1 MHPVCAR
8 CKTIPL
14 HDILQQGHSLWKKSN
29 EPQLSWEIP
38 WYSSLSEL
46 TASSSSS
53 DCAFCKLVRQGLE
66 RSFEYEAAQQEA
78 RGEIPPASSTEKDAK
93 DPLRKMEGYLDFP
106 MDMSLQLRSS
116 LTDEDDE
123 GDWDISRHSGTANAI
138 LTVRISSGVSWGLTL
153 QAEFRV
159 ATDHDDPLA
168 ELILGRTIAQSAD
181 SEQAYSVINTWMDS
195 CINDHQMQCA
205 DASQSPLLPTRV
217 IDVSPVGLDA
227 GLVCLRD
234 DRNKVDRAA
243 RYVALSHCWGKCIP
257 FATTTENLED
267 RKREVRI
274 EDMSQVFQEAVLIT
288 RRLGI
293 RYLWIDT
300 LCIVQNDQHDW
311 EVEASRMAKVY
322 MDAFVVIGASNSNAD
337 DQGFLGPRDHSGS
350 IDWVRSLPNGRTS
363 CLALSLLPPAGERW
377 TFGRDPVSSEPLQS
391 RAWCLQER
399 YLAQRI
405 LLYGARQLF
414 WECRAI
420 SRAEDGD
427 LRLGNLHNLDRL
439 RGTAS
444 IKRTIFDPRPD
455 GDSEVNYRGWY
466 EMIEEYTQRSI
477 THQSDRFPAL
487 SGVAD
492 AIAQTSRDAYLAGIW
507 RKGLI
512 EGLLWCALN
521 RDEPL
526 KKPTSYRA
534 PSWSWASA
542 EGPVQFIV
550 YHFIERCRWK
560 RGIADYEQ
568 LATFEDCD
576 VEKDGPDVYGTVS
589 SGHLRLHAPLLP
601 VKSLYPA
608 DDRPP
613 FSDELLP
620 PLKNSIVDKVVEVEV
635 GNETFYLQ
643 AGVDTAP
650 EPVLLQQQ
658 LFVLFLARLP
668 DGNHGFSPFMDHRF
682 GLLVRR
688 TDKDSET
695 YERIGIIDSPIL
707 TKDTSG
713 GVSMTLV
720 RLLEKSLR
728 FLERLSP
735 SADKSPVFNLTPR
748 LFVPKRVLTEEPEE
762 EMPPDPLPELK
773 QHSILVTL
781 TYATDFTGGFVMW
794 QDSDPMSGIEDA

>member
-1 MHPVCAR
+1 MHPLCAR
-8 CKTIPL
+8 CTAIPL
-14 HDILQQGHSLWKKSN
+14 HDLLQQGHPLWKEAN
-29 EPQLSWEIP
+29 EPQSSWEIP

-46 TASSSSS
+46 TAPSRS
-53 DCAFCKLVRQGLE
+53 DCAFCKLVHQGLE
-66 RSFEYEAAQQEA
+66 TSFEYEAAQQEA
-78 RGEIPPASSTEKDAK
+78 RGDVPPASSAETDAK

-106 MDMSLQLRSS
+106 MTMSLRLRSS
-116 LTDEDDE
+116 LSSEDGAE
-123 GDWDISRHSGTANAI
+123 ARDISQRSGMANAI

-159 ATDHDDPLA
+159 TTDHDDPLA
-168 ELILGRTIAQSAD
+168 EMILGRTVAQSAD
-181 SEQAYSVINTWMDS
+181 SEQTFSVIKAWMDS
-195 CINDHQMQCA
+195 CINDHHMQCA
-205 DASQSPLLPTRV
+205 ETSQPPLLPTRV
-217 IDVSPVGLDA
+217 IDVHPVGLDP

-234 DRNKVDRAA
+234 DQNKVDRAA

-257 FATTTENLED
+257 FATTIENLED

-274 EDMSQVFQEAVLIT
+274 KDTSQVFQEAVLIT

-300 LCIVQNDQHDW
+300 LCIVQNDRHDW
-311 EVEASRMAKVY
+311 EVEAGRMAKVY

-337 DQGFLGPRDHSGS
+337 DQGFLGPRDHPGS
-350 IDWVRSLPNGRTS
+350 INWVGTLQNGRTS
-363 CLALSLLPPAGERW
+363 SLALSLLPPAGERW
-377 TFGRDPVSSEPLQS
+377 TSGRDPVSSEPLQS

-399 YLAQRI
+399 YLAQRV

-414 WECRAI
+414 WECRAL

-444 IKRTIFDPRPD
+444 STRTIFGPRPG

-492 AIAQTSRDAYLAGIW
+492 AIAQTSKDVYLAGIW
-507 RKGLI
+507 RKGLV
-512 EGLLWCALN
+512 EGLLWCAMN
-521 RDEPL
+521 REEPL
-526 KKPTSYRA
+526 QKPTSYRA
-534 PSWSWASA
+534 PSWSWASV
-542 EGPVQFIV
+542 EGHVQFIV

-568 LATFEDCD
+568 LATFVDCD
-576 VEKDGPDVYGTVS
+576 VKKDGPDIYGTIN
-589 SGHLRLHAPLLP
+589 SGSLRLHAPLLP
-601 VKSLYPA
+601 VKRLYPA
-608 DDRPP
+608 NDTSPVP
-613 FSDELLP
+613 EVLLP
-620 PLKNSIVDKVVEVEV
+620 PLQNSTVDQVVEVEV
-635 GNETFYLQ
+635 GNKSFYLH
-643 AGVDTAP
+643 AGFDLTP
-650 EPVLLQQQ
+650 EPVLPQQQ

-688 TDKDSET
+688 TDKDSEV
-695 YERIGIIDSPIL
+695 YERVGIIDSPIL

-713 GVSMTLV
+713 GILVALV
-720 RLLEKSLR
+720 RLLENLLR
-728 FLERLSP
+728 FLESLSP
-735 SADKSPVFNLTPR
+735 SAGRSPVFNLTPQ
-748 LFVPKRVLTEEPEE
+748 LFVPKRALTEEPEE

-773 QHSILVTL
+773 RHSAAVTL
-781 TYATDFTGGFVMW
+781 V
-794 QDSDPMSGIEDA
+794 

>member
-1 MHPVCAR
+1 M
-8 CKTIPL
+8 
-14 HDILQQGHSLWKKSN
+14 
-29 EPQLSWEIP
+29 
-38 WYSSLSEL
+38 
-46 TASSSSS
+46 
-53 DCAFCKLVRQGLE
+53 
-66 RSFEYEAAQQEA
+66 
-78 RGEIPPASSTEKDAK
+78 
-93 DPLRKMEGYLDFP
+93 
-106 MDMSLQLRSS
+106 
-116 LTDEDDE
+116 
-123 GDWDISRHSGTANAI
+123 
-138 LTVRISSGVSWGLTL
+138 
-153 QAEFRV
+153 
-159 ATDHDDPLA
+159 
-168 ELILGRTIAQSAD
+168 ILGRTIARSAE
-181 SEQAYSVINTWMDS
+181 SEQAFSVINSWMDS
-195 CINDHQMQCA
+195 CINDHHLQCA
-205 DASQSPLLPTRV
+205 DASQPPLLPTRV
-217 IDVSPVGLDA
+217 IDVSPVGLDV

-234 DRNKVDRAA
+234 NQNKVDRAA

-257 FATTTENLED
+257 FATTTENLEG

-274 EDMSQVFQEAVLIT
+274 EDMSRVFQEAVFIT

-300 LCIVQNDQHDW
+300 LCIVQNDRHDW
-311 EVEASRMAKVY
+311 EVEAGRMAKVY

-337 DQGFLGPRDHSGS
+337 DQGFLGPRAHPGS
-350 IDWVRSLPNGRTS
+350 INWTKPLHSGRTS

-377 TFGRDPVSSEPLQS
+377 TSGRDPVSSEPLQS

-405 LLYGARQLF
+405 LLYGAEQLF

-439 RGTAS
+439 KGTAS
-444 IKRTIFDPRPD
+444 IERTIFGPRPD

-492 AIAQTSRDAYLAGIW
+492 AIAQTSRDIYHAGVW
-507 RKGLI
+507 RKGLV
-512 EGLLWCALN
+512 EGLLWCAMS
-521 RDEPL
+521 RDGPL

-534 PSWSWASA
+534 PSWSWASV

-568 LATFEDCD
+568 LATFMDCD
-576 VEKDGPDVYGTVS
+576 VQKDGPDLYGTVS
-589 SGHLRLHAPLLP
+589 GGYLRLHAPLLP
-601 VKSLYPA
+601 VKNLYPT
-608 DDRPP
+608 DERPP
-613 FSDELLP
+613 LSQSLLP
-620 PLKNSIVDKVVEVEV
+620 PLRNSTIDKVVEMEV
-635 GNETFYLQ
+635 RNESFYLH
-643 AGVDTAP
+643 AGFDMTL
-650 EPVLLQQQ
+650 EPVLPQQE

-688 TDKDSET
+688 TDRENEV
-695 YERIGIIDSPIL
+695 YERVGIIDSPIL

-713 GVSMTLV
+713 GALMTVL
-720 RLLEKSLR
+720 RLLEKSHR

-735 SADKSPVFNLTPR
+735 SVGKTPVFNLTPR
-748 LFVPKRVLTEEPEE
+748 LFVPKGVLREEPEE
-762 EMPPDPLPELK
+762 EMPPDPLPEIK
-773 QHSILVTL
+773 QHSVSVTL
-781 TYATDFTGGFVMW
+781 V
-794 QDSDPMSGIEDA
+794 

>member
-1 MHPVCAR
+1 M
-8 CKTIPL
+8 IM
-14 HDILQQGHSLWKKSN
+14 
-29 EPQLSWEIP
+29 
-38 WYSSLSEL
+38 EL
-46 TASSSSS
+46 
-53 DCAFCKLVRQGLE
+53 E
-66 RSFEYEAAQQEA
+66 
-78 RGEIPPASSTEKDAK
+78 
-93 DPLRKMEGYLDFP
+93 
-106 MDMSLQLRSS
+106 LRSS
-116 LTDEDDE
+116 LSTEDDAE
-123 GDWDISRHSGTANAI
+123 DWDISQRSEMANAT
-138 LTVRISSGVSWGLTL
+138 LTITISSGVSWGLTL

-159 ATDHDDPLA
+159 ATDH
-168 ELILGRTIAQSAD
+168 GRTIAQSAD
-181 SEQAYSVINTWMDS
+181 CEQAFSVINSWMDS

-205 DASQSPLLPTRV
+205 DASHPPLLPTRV
-217 IDVSPVGLDA
+217 IDVSPVGLDV

-234 DRNKVDRAA
+234 DQNKVDRAA

-288 RRLGI
+288 RQLGI

-300 LCIVQNDQHDW
+300 LCIVQNDRHDW
-311 EVEASRMAKVY
+311 EVEAGRMAKVY
-322 MDAFVVIGASNSNAD
+322 MDAFVVLGASNSNAD
-337 DQGFLGPRDHSGS
+337 DQGFLGPRAHPGS
-350 IDWVRSLPNGRTS
+350 INWTKTLHNGRTS

-377 TFGRDPVSSEPLQS
+377 TSGRDPVSSEPLQS

-427 LRLGNLHNLDRL
+427 LRPGNLHNLDRL
-439 RGTAS
+439 KGTAS
-444 IKRTIFDPRPD
+444 NERTIFGPRPD
-455 GDSEVNYRGWY
+455 DYSEVNYRGWY

-487 SGVAD
+487 SGVAN
-492 AIAQTSRDAYLAGIW
+492 AIAQTSRDVYLAGLW
-507 RKGLI
+507 RKGLV
-512 EGLLWCALN
+512 EGLLWCAMN

-568 LATFEDCD
+568 LATFVDCD
-576 VEKDGPDVYGTVS
+576 VKKDGPDLYGTVS
-589 SGHLRLHAPLLP
+589 GGYLRLHAPLLP
-601 VKSLYPA
+601 VKNLYPA

-613 FSDELLP
+613 LSELLLP
-620 PLKNSIVDKVVEVEV
+620 PLRNSTVDQVVEMEV
-635 GNETFYLQ
+635 GKESFYLH
-643 AGVDTAP
+643 AGFDMTL
-650 EPVLLQQQ
+650 EPVLPQHE

-688 TDKDSET
+688 TDKDSDV
-695 YERIGIIDSPIL
+695 YERVGIIDSPIL

-713 GVSMTLV
+713 GALMTVL
-720 RLLEKSLR
+720 RLLEKSHR
-728 FLERLSP
+728 FLERFSP
-735 SADKSPVFNLTPR
+735 SVGKMPVFNLTPR
-748 LFVPKRVLTEEPEE
+748 LFVPKRVLAEEPEE
-762 EMPPDPLPELK
+762 EMPPDPLPEIK
-773 QHSILVTL
+773 QHSVSVTL
-781 TYATDFTGGFVMW
+781 V
-794 QDSDPMSGIEDA
+794 